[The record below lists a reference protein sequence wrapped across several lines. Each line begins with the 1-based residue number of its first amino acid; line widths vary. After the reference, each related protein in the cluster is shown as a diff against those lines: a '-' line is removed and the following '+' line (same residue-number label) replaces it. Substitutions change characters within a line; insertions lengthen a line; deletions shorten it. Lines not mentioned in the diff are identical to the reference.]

1 MKKTKLLMSTYDA
14 RLSQLKVMPKYMRTK
29 VSYKL
34 AMYDNELEQK
44 VDRKMIFENVVAIEF
59 RMNYFDE
66 PIGAECCGF
75 YERLEK
81 EEKEVMLERNFE
93 FRRDSFLLHGDYNY
107 DSEDEADL
115 LNYRDSIDEIK
126 EKIEDYR
133 LFEQQTT
140 GGIYLILA
148 KEWRME

>member
-1 MKKTKLLMSTYDA
+1 MSTYDA
-14 RLSQLKVMPKYMRTK
+14 RLSQLKVMSKCVKTR

-34 AMYDNELEQK
+34 TMYDELEQK
-44 VDRKMIFENVVAIEF
+44 VDKKMIFGDVVAIEF

-75 YERLEK
+75 YERLDKTEK
-81 EEKEVMLERNFE
+81 EAMLERNFD
-93 FRRDSFLLHGDYNY
+93 FRRDAFLLHGDYNY

-115 LNYRDSIDEIK
+115 LNYRVSIDEIK
-126 EKIEDYR
+126 EKLEEYR

-140 GGIYLILA
+140 GGVYLILA

>member
-1 MKKTKLLMSTYDA
+1 MSTYDA
-14 RLSQLKVMPKYMRTK
+14 HLSQLKVMPKYVRTK
-29 VSYKL
+29 VTYKL
-34 AMYDNELEQK
+34 AMYDELEQK
-44 VDRKMIFENVVAIEF
+44 VDKKMIFEDVASIEF

-75 YERLEK
+75 YERFDKAEK
-81 EEKEVMLERNFE
+81 EAMLERNFD
-93 FRRDSFLLHGDYNY
+93 FRRDAFLLHGDYNY

-126 EKIEDYR
+126 EKIKDYR

-140 GGIYLILA
+140 GGVYLILA